1 MAEKIKLFELD
12 IDSNNLLKS
21 LADTRKEI
29 EALNAAQKANKR
41 ETEEERKAF
50 EANAVI
56 LKQLSSEYRNNQ
68 KVLDALT
75 KAQTQ
80 TIDTVDDAR
89 KALSAVSVLWAQV
102 TRVEGEN
109 SEQAQE
115 LAKRKLEL
123 TNRLKELEGATG
135 DTRRN
140 VGNYTASLKEALQ
153 QTGGLAKGALG
164 LFDTLKANPFILL
177 VDLLVKLGS
186 AISKN
191 QGIVDAFT
199 KVWTPLKQVLDFIVG
214 LIGDQV
220 LVVFNKL
227 SGLFTDFEG
236 TVKSLGKA
244 IVENITNRFKAFK
257 VLAEGVGQLLR
268 GDVKDAIK
276 TFTNGVVQLTT
287 GVTDATDK
295 LTQLGEKAK
304 GAFEVGKQVDALRK
318 EITRLTEAAEEADS
332 ATNARIQNLRLQAED
347 ANKTEAQRLKALKEA
362 IALEN
367 GLADNRVAIARK
379 QLDLVKLEN
388 STSTT
393 SNENKLKIREAEAA
407 INDIL
412 AQRDTRLKELT
423 AAEKAR
429 SQAIQNQVKAEGEAR
444 KKAAQE
450 ELDLAAKQA
459 EERVKVFELAN
470 KTRIKDDTI
479 LTDELVKSEVER
491 YAKLIELQADFIK
504 KSGEARGQSEAEVQL
519 LIDGLNTQFDD
530 FVTGISAKSAEQ
542 GIKALTDAIAVA
554 RKNLQEGQR
563 EQGVLLTQEQI
574 DAEKKL
580 LSDLEAAEV
589 AALDARLK
597 ANLTSQAEYELELFN
612 IKKKFRDQAA
622 ALDLSGETEAAQ
634 REAFNFQTRIAILQ
648 AQGANE
654 LQIRQEQL
662 ERQKEIEIAA
672 AKAIGASVSDVEEK
686 YRLLNEQLE
695 RDSVNTRLEM
705 AASYLSQLSNLL
717 GENTLFGK
725 LTASAA
731 AATNTFISAQEAF
744 RSQLIPAEPSSLPR
758 AIVAAA
764 FATATGLKTIANI
777 NKVKVPEAK
786 KPTIPKLEQGG
797 FVIGGN
803 RHSAGGTLFQ
813 GSDGSAFEAERDE
826 ALFVLNRNATS
837 KLKALSSLNRMF
849 PMTKR
854 IGAFQSGGFPQQ
866 SAQELSNRLS
876 AGDLLAGIQQQQIV
890 VDVKDIISETGRRVQ
905 LVDQATL

>member
-29 EALNAAQKANKR
+29 EALQKAQKENKK
-41 ETEEERKAF
+41 ETDEERKAF

-102 TRVEGEN
+102 TKVEGEN

-123 TNRLKELEGATG
+123 TNRLKQLEGATG

-140 VGNYTASLKEALQ
+140 VGNYTNSLKEALQ
-153 QTGGLAKGALG
+153 QTGGLAGGALK
-164 LFDTLKANPFILL
+164 LFDTLKANPFILII
-177 VDLLVKLGS
+177 DLLVKLGREIGK
-186 AISKN
+186 A
-191 QGIVDAFT
+191 QGLVDAFQA
-199 KVWTPLKQVLDFIVG
+199 VWQPLNAVLQRFIGLAQDALLPIFGELGNGAVNLETVLKNLGQVIV
-214 LIGDQV
+214 D
-220 LVVFNKL
+220 
-227 SGLFTDFEG
+227 
-236 TVKSLGKA
+236 
-244 IVENITNRFKAFK
+244 NIINRFTAFK
-257 VLAEGVGQLLR
+257 VLAQGVAELFKGNFNE
-268 GDVKDAIK
+268 AIK
-276 TFTNGVVQLTT
+276 TFGNGLIQLTSGVENGVEKFQKFGKEAQDALAIGAEINRYRVEIEKLEITIEKTENQRRARAEQLKLDARDENRSIAARQAALQQAFKIEEEIEAERNKIVQLRLEQAKLAATLND
-287 GVTDATDK
+287 TDRNAQREIARIEGELSKNEAAK
-295 LTQLGEKAK
+295 LTRQRELSEQQKGLRGQEIAAAKA
-304 GAFEVGKQVDALRK
+304 E
-318 EITRLTEAAEEADS
+318 
-332 ATNARIQNLRLQAED
+332 
-347 ANKTEAQRLKALKEA
+347 
-362 IALEN
+362 
-367 GLADNRVAIARK
+367 
-379 QLDLVKLEN
+379 
-388 STSTT
+388 
-393 SNENKLKIREAEAA
+393 
-407 INDIL
+407 
-412 AQRDTRLKELT
+412 

-429 SQAIQNQVKAEGEAR
+429 LSK
-444 KKAAQE
+444 E
-450 ELDLAAKQA
+450 ELNRIAKES
-459 EERVKVFELAN
+459 EERVKIFELAN

-479 LTDELVKSEVER
+479 LTQELVASEVAR
-491 YAKLIELQADFIK
+491 YAELLNLQADFIRK
-504 KSGEARGQSEAEVQL
+504 NGEARNQSETEVAAL
-519 LIDGLNTQFDD
+519 LAGLDQQFDD

-574 DAEKKL
+574 EKEKSL
-580 LSDLEAAEV
+580 LNDLQAAEI

-597 ANLTSQAEYELELFN
+597 ANLTSQSEYELELFN

-622 ALDLSGETEAAQ
+622 ALELSGETEAAQ

-662 ERQKEIEIAA
+662 DRQREIEIAA
-672 AKAIGASVSDVEEK
+672 AEAVGASTSDVEEK
-686 YRLLNEQLE
+686 YRLLNAQLDRE
-695 RDSVNTRLEM
+695 AVNSRIAL
-705 AASYLSQLSNLL
+705 AANYLSAFSQLV
-717 GENTLFGK
+717 GENTAFGK
-725 LTASAA
+725 LAATAASLINTYQAITQALTAPTLPQRIAGVAFA
-731 AATNTFISAQEAF
+731 AATGFKAV
-744 RSQLIPAEPSSLPR
+744 RD
-758 AIVAAA
+758 
-764 FATATGLKTIANI
+764 I
-777 NKVKVPEAK
+777 NKVQPPTAK
-786 KPTIPKLEQGG
+786 ATTIPKFEGGG

-803 RHSAGGTLFQ
+803 RHNAGGTLFQ